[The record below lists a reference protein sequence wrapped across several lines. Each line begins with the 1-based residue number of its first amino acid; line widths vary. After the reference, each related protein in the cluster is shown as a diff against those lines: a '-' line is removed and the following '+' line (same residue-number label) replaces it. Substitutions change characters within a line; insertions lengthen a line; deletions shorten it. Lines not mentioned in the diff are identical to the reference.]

1 MERDAR
7 RARGPG
13 PGRTPE
19 YCHGGPGCPTARLRG
34 GRGGRAQKV
43 KEELAKLQAEWTRLR
58 GLEGDL
64 NDAIRRVK
72 ASAPSPEQ
80 MHQAP
85 HVIYRFL
92 TQCDIKLKEAGKMSG

>member
-1 MERDAR
+1 MPDSAATRMAWGAGR
-7 RARGPG
+7 RRS
-13 PGRTPE
+13 R
-19 YCHGGPGCPTARLRG
+19 R
-34 GRGGRAQKV
+34 K
-43 KEELAKLQAEWTRLR
+43 LAKLQAEWTRLR
-58 GLEGDL
+58 GRLEGDL

-92 TQCDIKLKEAGKMSG
+92 TQCDIKLKEAGKMSGWVSSFEQFAVQELA